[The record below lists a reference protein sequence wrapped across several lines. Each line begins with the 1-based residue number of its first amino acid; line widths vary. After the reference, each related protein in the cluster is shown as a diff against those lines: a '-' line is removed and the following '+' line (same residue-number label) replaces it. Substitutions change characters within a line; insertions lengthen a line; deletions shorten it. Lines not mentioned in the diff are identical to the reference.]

1 MRRMPV
7 KFLRINW
14 THGREK
20 AEELIRDRTLL
31 HFMLSETGQK
41 VEGYMLSI
49 KGETHA
55 LVGINP
61 NKKTK
66 RAMKKACSTSTDTS

>member
-1 MRRMPV
+1 M

-31 HFMLSETGQK
+31 HFMLADTGQK

-61 NKKTK
+61 SKQVK
-66 RAMKKACSTSTDTS
+66 RAMKKACSTSTASS